1 MKVEF
6 DKSFEKW
13 LSKITN
19 KVLLGKIEKVI
30 IQLESAQSLEQVSN
44 VKKLIG
50 FKNYF
55 RVQIGNYRL
64 GFELVQK
71 STVRLIIIA
80 DRKDIY
86 KRFPK

>member
-13 LSKITN
+13 LSRISDKS
-19 KVLLGKIEKVI
+19 LLGKIESVI
-30 IQLESAQSLEQVSN
+30 IQLESAQSLDQILN
-44 VKKLIG
+44 VKKLTG

-55 RVQIGNYRL
+55 RVQIGSYRL
-64 GFELVQK
+64 GFELVHK
-71 STVRLIIIA
+71 STIRLIIIA

>member
-1 MKVEF
+1 MNVEF

-13 LSKITN
+13 LSKITDKN
-19 KVLLGKIEKVI
+19 LLKKIEKVI
-30 IQLESAQSLEQVSN
+30 IQLETVQSLDQISHL
-44 VKKLIG
+44 KKLTG

-55 RVQIGNYRL
+55 RVQIGSYRL
-64 GFELVQK
+64 GFELIKK
-71 STVRLIIIA
+71 STIRLIIIA